1 MIDELRKIRYA
12 RFRMEMVAVDR
23 LKLPPYKGST
33 LRGAFGHAFKKLVCV
48 KRDMDCA
55 TCLICAQCVYY
66 YVFETPFSGGED
78 SRGYA
83 FAPHPFVIEP
93 PGETRQIY
101 EVGDALSVG
110 LVLVGRALDSLPY
123 FIYAFEEMG
132 RQGLGTGRGKVALKR
147 VVALSAA
154 GEQCIYEADT
164 GMLDL
169 DYPICVG
176 ASKGEDIGSLVH
188 LRLQTPIR
196 LKAGGRFA
204 SRLDF
209 SLLVRALLRRISDLT
224 RFHCDA
230 ELVLDYGQWIALAE
244 KVQTRAMNTRWYD
257 WERYSLRQDQRMKL
271 GGLVGDVVFTGDI
284 EPFMPLLRLGADLHV
299 GKGTG
304 FGLGRYEIL

>member
-1 MIDELRKIRYA
+1 MLDELRKIRYA

-48 KRDMDCA
+48 KRDMDCS

-93 PGETRQIY
+93 PRETRQIY
-101 EVGDALSVG
+101 EPDAEVHVG

-123 FIYAFEEMG
+123 FILAFEEMG
-132 RQGLGTGRGKVALKR
+132 RGGLGVGRGKVALKR
-147 VVALSAA
+147 VVALSAE

-164 GMLDL
+164 GMLDP
-169 DYPICVG
+169 DFPICSG
-176 ASKGEDIGSLVH
+176 PRIGEDIGPQAR
-188 LRLQTPIR
+188 LRLQTPVR
-196 LKAGGRFA
+196 LKAQGRYA

-209 SLLVRALLRRISDLT
+209 PLLVRALLRRVSDLT
-224 RFHCDA
+224 RFHCGA
-230 ELVLDYGQWIALAE
+230 ELVLDYRAWIARAE
-244 KVQTRAMNTRWYD
+244 KVQTPVVNTRWHD
-257 WERYSLRQDQRMKL
+257 WERYSLRQGQKMKL
-271 GGLVGDVVFTGDI
+271 GGLMGDVVFTGDI
-284 EPFMPLLRLGADLHV
+284 APFAPLLRLGADLHV

>member
-1 MIDELRKIRYA
+1 MLDELRKIRYA

-48 KRDMDCA
+48 KRDMDCS

-101 EVGDALSVG
+101 EPEAELHVG
-110 LVLVGRALDSLPY
+110 LILVGRALDSLPY
-123 FIYAFEEMG
+123 FIYAFDEMG
-132 RQGLGTGRGKVALKR
+132 RGGLGVGRGKVALKR

-169 DYPICVG
+169 DYPVCSG
-176 ASKGEDIGSLVH
+176 SSGGDIGPQAR

-196 LKAGGRFA
+196 LKTQGRYA

-209 SLLVRALLRRISDLT
+209 SLLVRALLRRVSDLT
-224 RFHCDA
+224 RFHCGA
-230 ELVLDYGQWIALAE
+230 ELELDYRAWIARSE
-244 KVQTRAMNTRWYD
+244 KVRTEAVNTRWHD
-257 WERYSLRQDQRMKL
+257 WERYSLRQGQKMKL

-284 EPFMPLLRLGADLHV
+284 APFGPLLRLGADLHV